1 MISINLLMINSEP
14 PPAHSR
20 PEASNFPSEIYQMS
34 EDPSLFQPPIDY
46 PEPPKNLYYQI
57 PEIAPAEKR
66 LKPIFPWES
75 YQQKPVR
82 VFANELLPASPIG
95 DLMMA
100 SDKDQKPLVE
110 TGDAN
115 KEAPVAGN
123 DEDREHSVTAT
134 DNDQIPSVTI
144 NGGSQTPSIITDYDD
159 EEAAEEDTQD
169 TITPT
174 TPTEPVKSLV
184 PFASYSRTNAWDEIP
199 EIELYIANLA
209 QKRFGKL
216 QTLTKNSNPSDGIS
230 SVETSQRF
238 RRPSMKLTDFPTEIE
253 RPSLPVTPAPVRRP
267 SFWGEEKDPAGALPG
282 AQGVPDQAEWD
293 PIAKLEELKR
303 RQSEVLAQG
312 PTGPMRP
319 IPDRQL
325 PESAAPAVAP
335 EVPNTMPSFGDV
347 DYSRPDKAKISENDT
362 LLSPVEALD

>member
-1 MISINLLMINSEP
+1 MIDSEP

-20 PEASNFPSEIYQMS
+20 PEASDFPSDIYQMS
-34 EDPSLFQPPIDY
+34 EDPSLFQPPTVY
-46 PEPPKNLYYQI
+46 PEPPKNMYYQI
-57 PEIAPAEKR
+57 PESAPAGER

-82 VFANELLPASPIG
+82 VFADELLPASSIG
-95 DLMMA
+95 ALVMA
-100 SDKDQKPLVE
+100 SGEDQQPLVATE
-110 TGDAN
+110 NEN
-115 KEAPVAGN
+115 KEGPVAGN
-123 DEDREHSVTAT
+123 DEDQEPPVTAA
-134 DNDQIPSVTI
+134 DNNQIPSLTI
-144 NGGSQTPSIITDYDD
+144 NGGSETPSIITDYDD
-159 EEAAEEDTQD
+159 EEGAEEDTQD

-174 TPTEPVKSLV
+174 TPIEPAKSLV

-199 EIELYIANLA
+199 EIELYIANLS
-209 QKRFGKL
+209 QKRYGKIQIL
-216 QTLTKNSNPSDGIS
+216 AKDANSPDGVS
-230 SVETSQRF
+230 SAETSQKF

-267 SFWGEEKDPAGALPG
+267 SFWGEEKNPAGELPG

-293 PIAKLEELKR
+293 PIAKLEELKC

-325 PESAAPAVAP
+325 PESAAPTLAP
-335 EVPNTMPSFGDV
+335 EEPTTMPSFGDV
-347 DYSRPDKAKISENDT
+347 NHSPPDKTKIPKKDSSS
-362 LLSPVEALD
+362 SPVEAAD

>member
-1 MISINLLMINSEP
+1 MVNSEP

-20 PEASNFPSEIYQMS
+20 PEASNFPSNIYQMS
-34 EDPSLFQPPIDY
+34 EDPSLFQPPIVY
-46 PEPPKNLYYQI
+46 PEPPKNMYYQI
-57 PEIAPAEKR
+57 PESAPAEER
-66 LKPIFPWES
+66 LEPIFPWES

-82 VFANELLPASPIG
+82 VFADELFPASPIG
-95 DLMMA
+95 ALVMA
-100 SDKDQKPLVE
+100 SGENQKPLVATE
-110 TGDAN
+110 VDEN
-115 KEAPVAGN
+115 KEAPVAVN
-123 DEDREHSVTAT
+123 DEDQEPSVTVA
-134 DNDQIPSVTI
+134 DNNRIPSVKI

-159 EEAAEEDTQD
+159 EEGAEEDKQD
-169 TITPT
+169 TVTPT
-174 TPTEPVKSLV
+174 TPTEPAKSLM

-199 EIELYIANLA
+199 EIELYIANLS
-209 QKRFGKL
+209 QKRFGKIQIL
-216 QTLTKNSNPSDGIS
+216 AKNSNSPDGVS
-230 SVETSQRF
+230 AAETSQKF

-267 SFWGEEKDPAGALPG
+267 SFWGEGKDPAAELPG

-293 PIAKLEELKR
+293 PIAKLEELKC

-325 PESAAPAVAP
+325 PESAAPALAP
-335 EVPNTMPSFGDV
+335 EEQATMPSFGDV
-347 DYSRPDKAKISENDT
+347 DYSPSDKIKIPEKDT